1 MAPAAGPA
9 IVVAHVNQAMTA
21 EVAVSIRSDR
31 EPDPPEKCRS
41 CMRLKFRQSFLVM
54 YSLLVWQVFK

>member
-9 IVVAHVNQAMTA
+9 IIVAHVNQAMTA

-31 EPDPPEKCRS
+31 EPDPPEK
-41 CMRLKFRQSFLVM
+41 MRQLHEAEIQTIISGYV
-54 YSLLVWQVFK
+54 